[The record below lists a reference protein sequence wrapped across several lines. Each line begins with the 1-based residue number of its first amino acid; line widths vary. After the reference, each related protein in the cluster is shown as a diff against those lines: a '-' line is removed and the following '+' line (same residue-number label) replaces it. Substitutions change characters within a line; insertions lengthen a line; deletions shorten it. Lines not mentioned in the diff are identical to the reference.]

1 MNRTTSALQNPLDRL
16 EGEIRRLHEEAVD
29 RTEYQRGV
37 RMGLSLAL
45 DAIDRER
52 REQAAI
58 DAEHVP
64 GRVYSGGAE

>member
-1 MNRTTSALQNPLDRL
+1 MKNGALQNPLDRL
-16 EGEIRRLHEEAVD
+16 EHEIRRLHDEAIA

-45 DAIDRER
+45 DALDAER

-64 GRVYSGGAE
+64 GRTYSPE